1 MAAMRSVLRE
11 ARGGSS
17 SRPSPGPGT
26 RAACA
31 LLLALALPGAASA
44 KSHLW
49 DMLVVFSNAQGNVQF
64 INMFVSDPEG
74 TEEWLMGGMLLESDA
89 NTYVFPSNLPM
100 NQSTFQTWVLIATQD
115 YADLPGAP
123 TPDYIIPPNF
133 FDPAGDEL
141 RFRSFIDVFT
151 IPPGAMPTDGTHA
164 LERDLSTPV
173 NVGINFAGD
182 SGSVVAGVP
191 IPGLSPGAALLALGA
206 LSACAAAWVW
216 RGGRG
221 RDAQRG
227 STR

>member
-1 MAAMRSVLRE
+1 MGPMRSVFRE
-11 ARGGSS
+11 ARVEAA
-17 SRPSPGPGT
+17 SRPSPGPGI
-26 RAACA
+26 RAGFA
-31 LLLALALPGAASA
+31 LLLALVLPNAAAA

-49 DMLVVFSNAQGNVQF
+49 DMLVVFSNAEGNVQF
-64 INMFVSDPEG
+64 INMFVSDPAG

-89 NTYVFPSNLPM
+89 NTYVFPNHLPM
-100 NQSTFQTWVLIATQD
+100 TQSTFQTWVLIATQD

-173 NVGINFAGD
+173 NLGINFAGD
-182 SGSVVAGVP
+182 SGTVVAGVP
-191 IPGLSPGAALLALGA
+191 IPGLSRGAALLALGA
-206 LSACAAAWVW
+206 LAVSAAAWARRSA
-216 RGGRG
+216 RGQG
-221 RDAQRG
+221 AQRG